1 MAEVSSASFST
12 EKERAPQC
20 GVATIEEI
28 EKAIGYAESYDA
40 ISFDSRY
47 KPCWLS
53 EIDNHKTYSIKHNEK
68 SYYETLMDHLTVNQY
83 FERYQGNEKFSLIV
97 AAIRK
102 HIEAKPI

>member
-1 MAEVSSASFST
+1 MSISKTHICAGNDDIAL
-12 EKERAPQC
+12 
-20 GVATIEEI
+20 EEI
-28 EKAIGYAESYDA
+28 EKALGYAESYDA